1 MFWDLPFSARK
12 KAVENVIND
21 PLRAFNDDSI
31 LLKALNTLSWYELMQ
46 LAGGP
51 ENLTRLL
58 DDRIIK
64 KLYPESRRKYY
75 RDGKR
80 LLSKYIISPAVRS
93 FRTFE
98 SIRRGRLM
106 ESDCESGSE
115 EGEEFLADLRRWR
128 TQRFAE

>member
-1 MFWDLPFSARK
+1 
-12 KAVENVIND
+12 VENVIND
-21 PLRAFNDDSI
+21 PLRAFNDDGI

-64 KLYPESRRKYY
+64 KLYPESRRIYY

-80 LLSKYIISPAVRS
+80 LLSKYIISTA
-93 FRTFE
+93 
-98 SIRRGRLM
+98 G
-106 ESDCESGSE
+106 
-115 EGEEFLADLRRWR
+115 
-128 TQRFAE
+128 